1 MWLALRLI
9 VRLVGVVA
17 LCLAFAVAWA
27 MVDTHRSIDRETSAS
42 ADRVAAQLEI
52 LYWRELMWRG
62 GLRSEGLLP
71 TPEWQ
76 TLATLKL
83 VSAGVCVAFAPG
95 TGEPTR
101 LCGQVEGVGAQAPVW
116 FESIYEGILGPQAG
130 LNRALSARQADA
142 GSIFAVADPEAAVR
156 QAWLRVST
164 IADFAAAMALAIFVF
179 ATLAIA
185 YTLAPTAA
193 IVGGLRQMA
202 LGDYRRRLPPFRAR
216 EFALIGRAVNDLA
229 GRLERARAERIAL
242 TRRLIEVRD
251 DERKQMA
258 RELHDEF
265 GQCLTATLALAGAME
280 AGARGRPDLVQD
292 ARAIGGVARRMMT
305 SLRGA
310 LAQLRNPIAEELGL
324 EASLA
329 QLVAGWNA
337 LDAPRTAVRLDFA
350 ADLGGVPDDIA
361 SNVYRIAQECL
372 TNAIRHGA
380 PTEVRVR
387 VGRIAERAGAISLTV
402 EDDGGGDAARVVA
415 AAGRGIAGM
424 RERVEAFGGD
434 FMICRAVRGV
444 CVAATIPLA
453 AA

>member
-17 LCLAFAVAWA
+17 LCLALAVAWA

-52 LYWRELMWRG
+52 LYWRELLWRG
-62 GLRSEGLLP
+62 GLRKEPLLP
-71 TPEWQ
+71 SPEWQ

-83 VSAGVCVAFAPG
+83 VSPGVCVAFAPG

-116 FESIYEGILGPQAG
+116 FKSIYEGMLGPQAG
-130 LNRALSARQADA
+130 RIRALTARQADA

-179 ATLAIA
+179 AALAIA
-185 YTLAPTAA
+185 HTLAPTAA
-193 IVGGLRQMA
+193 IVAGLRQLA

-216 EFALIGRAVNDLA
+216 EFALIGCAVNDLA
-229 GRLERARAERIAL
+229 DRLGRATAERIAL

-265 GQCLTATLALAGAME
+265 GQCLTATVALAGAIE
-280 AGARGRPDLVQD
+280 AGARGRPDLAQD
-292 ARAIGGVARRMMT
+292 ARAIVGVARRMMT

-337 LDAPRTAVRLDFA
+337 LDGPRTAVRLDVET
-350 ADLGGVPDDIA
+350 DLAGVPDDIA

-380 PTEVRVR
+380 PSEVRLC
-387 VGRIAERAGAISLTV
+387 VGRIAERAGAIALTV

-415 AAGRGIAGM
+415 AAGRGITGM

-434 FMICRAVRGV
+434 FMICRAARGV
-444 CVAATIPLA
+444 RVAATIPLA

>member
-1 MWLALRLI
+1 M
-9 VRLVGVVA
+9 
-17 LCLAFAVAWA
+17 
-27 MVDTHRSIDRETSAS
+27 
-42 ADRVAAQLEI
+42 
-52 LYWRELMWRG
+52 
-62 GLRSEGLLP
+62 
-71 TPEWQ
+71 
-76 TLATLKL
+76 
-83 VSAGVCVAFAPG
+83 
-95 TGEPTR
+95 
-101 LCGQVEGVGAQAPVW
+101 
-116 FESIYEGILGPQAG
+116 LGPQAG
-130 LNRALSARQADA
+130 LNRPLSARQADA
-142 GSIFAVADPEAAVR
+142 GSIFATADPEAAVR
-156 QAWLRVST
+156 QAWVRVST

-179 ATLAIA
+179 AALAIA
-185 YTLAPTAA
+185 HTLAPTAA
-193 IVGGLRQMA
+193 IVGGLRRLA

-229 GRLERARAERIAL
+229 DRLGRVTAERIAL

-265 GQCLTATLALAGAME
+265 GQCLTATVALAGAIE
-280 AGARGRPDLVQD
+280 AGARGRPDLAED
-292 ARAIGGVARRMMT
+292 ARAIVGVARRMMT

-324 EASLA
+324 EASLV

-337 LDAPRTAVRLDFA
+337 LDGPRAAVRLDVG
-350 ADLGGVPDDIA
+350 ADLAGVPDDIA

-380 PTEVRVR
+380 PSEVRLC
-387 VGRIAERAGAISLTV
+387 VGRIAERAGAIALTV

-415 AAGRGIAGM
+415 AAGRGITGM

-434 FMICRAVRGV
+434 FTICRAARGV
-444 CVAATIPLA
+444 RVAATIPLA

>member
-17 LCLAFAVAWA
+17 LSLAFAVAWA

-62 GLRSEGLLP
+62 GLRNEGLLP

-116 FESIYEGILGPQAG
+116 FKSIYEGILGPQAG

-142 GSIFAVADPEAAVR
+142 GSILAVADPEAAVR

-193 IVGGLRQMA
+193 IVEGLRQMA

-229 GRLERARAERIAL
+229 GRLERARVERIAL
-242 TRRLIEVRD
+242 TRRLFEVRD
-251 DERKQMA
+251 DERKQVA

-265 GQCLTATLALAGAME
+265 GQCLTATAALAGAIE
-280 AGARGRPDLVQD
+280 AGARGRPDLAQD

-337 LDAPRTAVRLDFA
+337 LDAPRAAVRLDVA
-350 ADLGGVPDDIA
+350 VDLGGVPDDIA

-380 PTEVRVR
+380 PSEVRVC

-402 EDDGGGDAARVVA
+402 EDDGGGDATRVVA
-415 AAGRGIAGM
+415 AAGRGITGM

-434 FMICRAVRGV
+434 FTICRAVRGV
-444 CVAATIPLA
+444 RVAATIPLA

>member
-1 MWLALRLI
+1 
-9 VRLVGVVA
+9 
-17 LCLAFAVAWA
+17 
-27 MVDTHRSIDRETSAS
+27 
-42 ADRVAAQLEI
+42 
-52 LYWRELMWRG
+52 
-62 GLRSEGLLP
+62 
-71 TPEWQ
+71 
-76 TLATLKL
+76 
-83 VSAGVCVAFAPG
+83 
-95 TGEPTR
+95 
-101 LCGQVEGVGAQAPVW
+101 
-116 FESIYEGILGPQAG
+116 
-130 LNRALSARQADA
+130 
-142 GSIFAVADPEAAVR
+142 
-156 QAWLRVST
+156 
-164 IADFAAAMALAIFVF
+164 
-179 ATLAIA
+179 
-185 YTLAPTAA
+185 
-193 IVGGLRQMA
+193 MA
-202 LGDYRRRLPPFRAR
+202 LGDYRRRLAPFRAR

-265 GQCLTATLALAGAME
+265 GQCLTATAALAGAIE

-292 ARAIGGVARRMMT
+292 ARAIGSVARRMMT

-337 LDAPRTAVRLDFA
+337 LDAPRTAVRLDVE

-380 PTEVRVR
+380 PSEVRVC
-387 VGRIAERAGAISLTV
+387 VGWIAERAGAISLTV
-402 EDDGGGDAARVVA
+402 EDDGGGDAKRVVA
-415 AAGRGIAGM
+415 AAGRGITGM

-434 FMICRAVRGV
+434 LMICGAARGV
-444 CVAATIPLA
+444 RVAATIPLA

>member
-1 MWLALRLI
+1 MWLVLRLI

-17 LCLAFAVAWA
+17 LCLTFAVAWA

-62 GLRSEGLLP
+62 GLRNEPLLP
-71 TPEWQ
+71 APEWQ

-83 VSAGVCVAFAPG
+83 VSPGVCVAFAPG
-95 TGEPTR
+95 TGESTR

-116 FESIYEGILGPQAG
+116 FNSIYEGILGPQAG
-130 LNRALSARQADA
+130 VIRALTARQADA
-142 GSIFAVADPEAAVR
+142 GSIFAVAEPEAAVR

-164 IADFAAAMALAIFVF
+164 IADVAAAMALAIFVF
-179 ATLAIA
+179 AALAIA
-185 YTLAPTAA
+185 HTLAPTAA
-193 IVGGLRQMA
+193 IVAGLRQMA

-216 EFALIGRAVNDLA
+216 EFRLIGRAVNDLA
-229 GRLERARAERIAL
+229 DRLGWATAERIAL

-265 GQCLTATLALAGAME
+265 GQCLTATIALAGAIE
-280 AGARGRPDLVQD
+280 AGARRRPDLARD

-305 SLRGA
+305 SLHGA
-310 LAQLRNPIAEELGL
+310 LVQLRNPIAEELGL
-324 EASLA
+324 EASLV

-337 LDAPRTAVRLDFA
+337 LDAPRTAVRLDVE
-350 ADLGGVPDDIA
+350 ADLAGVPDDIA

-380 PTEVRVR
+380 PSEVRLC
-387 VGRIAERAGAISLTV
+387 VGRIAERAGAIALTV

-415 AAGRGIAGM
+415 AAGRGITGM

-434 FMICRAVRGV
+434 FTICRAERGV
-444 CVAATIPLA
+444 RVAATIPLA

>member
-17 LCLAFAVAWA
+17 LCLALAVAWA

-52 LYWRELMWRG
+52 LYWRELLWRG
-62 GLRSEGLLP
+62 GLRKERLLP
-71 TPEWQ
+71 APEWQ

-83 VSAGVCVAFAPG
+83 VSAGVCVLFAPG
-95 TGEPTR
+95 TGEPAR
-101 LCGQVEGVGAQAPVW
+101 LCGQVEGVGARAPVW
-116 FESIYEGILGPQAG
+116 FKSIYEGILGPQAG
-130 LNRALSARQADA
+130 RVRSLTARQADA

-164 IADFAAAMALAIFVF
+164 LADFAAAMALAIFVF
-179 ATLAIA
+179 AALAIA
-185 YTLAPTAA
+185 HTLAPTAA
-193 IVGGLRQMA
+193 IVTGLRQMA
-202 LGDYRRRLPPFRAR
+202 LGDYRRRLAPFRAR

-265 GQCLTATLALAGAME
+265 GQCLTATAALAGAIE

-292 ARAIGGVARRMMT
+292 ARAIGSVARRMMT

-337 LDAPRTAVRLDFA
+337 LDAPRTAVRLDVE

-380 PTEVRVR
+380 PSEVRVC
-387 VGRIAERAGAISLTV
+387 VGWIAERAGAISLTV
-402 EDDGGGDAARVVA
+402 EDDGGGDAKRVVA
-415 AAGRGIAGM
+415 AAGRGITGM

-434 FMICRAVRGV
+434 FMICGAARGV
-444 CVAATIPLA
+444 RVAATIPLA

>member
-1 MWLALRLI
+1 LQWLGRWWI
-9 VRLVGVVA
+9 P
-17 LCLAFAVAWA
+17 
-27 MVDTHRSIDRETSAS
+27 HRSIDRETSAS

-52 LYWRELMWRG
+52 LYWRELLWRG
-62 GLRSEGLLP
+62 GLRNEGLLP
-71 TPEWQ
+71 APEWQ
-76 TLATLKL
+76 TLDTLKL

-130 LNRALSARQADA
+130 LNRARSARQADA
-142 GSIFAVADPEAAVR
+142 GSIFAGADPEAAVR

-185 YTLAPTAA
+185 YTLAPTSA
-193 IVGGLRQMA
+193 IVAGLRQMA

-242 TRRLIEVRD
+242 IRRLIEVRD
-251 DERKQMA
+251 DERKLMA

-265 GQCLTATLALAGAME
+265 GQCLTATAALAGAIE

-310 LAQLRNPIAEELGL
+310 LAQLRNPIAEELGF

-380 PTEVRVR
+380 PSEVRVC

-415 AAGRGIAGM
+415 AAGRGITGM

-434 FMICRAVRGV
+434 FTICRAVRGV
-444 CVAATIPLA
+444 RVAATIPLA